1 MEHIV
6 WEVKPTLQQAHRLTM
21 EEARHS
27 ELKNIAEQRTSHFLN
42 EESYY
47 LLFIDASNHQTS
59 D

>member
-6 WEVKPTLQQAHRLTM
+6 WEVKPILQQAHSLTM

-27 ELKNIAEQRTSHFLN
+27 ELKNIAEQRSSHFLN

-47 LLFIDASNHQTS
+47 LLFIDASNH
-59 D
+59 